1 MGDGTN
7 DRLQGMWNQL
17 KGEVRTQWAKLTDDD
32 MLYIQGQRDKLV
44 GRIQERYGIA
54 KDEAAR
60 QVDEFERRFETSR

>member
-7 DRLQGMWNQL
+7 DRMKGMWNQL
-17 KGEVRTQWAKLTDDD
+17 KGEARIQWAKLTDDD
-32 MLYIQGQRDKLV
+32 MLYIEGQRDKLV

-60 QVDEFERRFETSR
+60 QVDEFERKYEKTP

>member
-1 MGDGTN
+1 MDGTN
-7 DRLQGMWNQL
+7 DRLKGMWNQF

-32 MLYIQGQRDKLV
+32 MLYIEGQRDKLI

-60 QVDEFERRFETSR
+60 QVDDFERKFETTR